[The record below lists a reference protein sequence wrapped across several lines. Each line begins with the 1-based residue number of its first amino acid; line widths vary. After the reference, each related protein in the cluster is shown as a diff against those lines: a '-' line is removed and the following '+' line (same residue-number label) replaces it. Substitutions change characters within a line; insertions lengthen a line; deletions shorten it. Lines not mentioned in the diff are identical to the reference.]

1 MPGIGNESRPGLDT
15 STGADQ
21 ADGGRQQRHPGLFSA
36 VAYTIDF
43 NGYTT
48 SDLLATAQLISPG
61 TSTPAASPFMHPN
74 AGTEGVAGDRPLGK
88 GRKMSPAG
96 AA

>member
-1 MPGIGNESRPGLDT
+1 LLTRPELRNESRPGLDT

-21 ADGGRQQRHPGLFSA
+21 ADGSRQQRHPGLFSA

-48 SDLLATAQLISPG
+48 TDLLDIAQLISPG

-74 AGTEGVAGDRPLGK
+74 SAGT
-88 GRKMSPAG
+88 
-96 AA
+96 